1 MAETRCRMEPY
12 AIEINKIIE
21 YSGLKCKSLLINIVT
36 VSEPSHKRWFIT
48 PKHISDVMIK

>member
-36 VSEPSHKRWFIT
+36 VSEPSHK
-48 PKHISDVMIK
+48 